1 MIDDKSHYNLFEWYP
16 TKLWRNQRVF
26 YPWKSHVHL
35 FQPVWLAF
43 PASCLKLIS
52 SLSWSKTQ
60 SCWPTKNALPQM
72 GCSSCVPGNSTLKLS
87 WTVGKHGKMKEDD
100 AFLDHWIGDFVG
112 HPILGPKWIQ
122 MEELCLYGQFL
133 WQQWAHLSCPWQL
146 WLSYCTWKH
155 PTNFVFPWFNIGTM
169 PTSDWKLAKFGQEKS
184 TN

>member
-16 TKLWRNQRVF
+16 TKWWRNQRVF

-100 AFLDHWIGDFVG
+100 GFLDHWIGDFVG
-112 HPILGPKWIQ
+112 HPILGPKW
-122 MEELCLYGQFL
+122 
-133 WQQWAHLSCPWQL
+133 
-146 WLSYCTWKH
+146 K
-155 PTNFVFPWFNIGTM
+155 NFVSTSNSSDNSGLIWVVPDNCGWATAPESTQPISCFHGSILVLCPLLIG
-169 PTSDWKLAKFGQEKS
+169 
-184 TN
+184 N